1 MEGKSRLDARM
12 YLERKSDD
20 LSFDSDLLPSLPF
33 QVIVFLLL
41 Q

>member
-1 MEGKSRLDARM
+1 M

-20 LSFDSDLLPSLPF
+20 LLFDSDPLPSLPF